1 MPVAAPAGIK
11 ALALLLP
18 QMADPGPANQTL
30 GPYTY
35 ASHPPMQGNG
45 GASALLR
52 RQAGLVDEVV
62 GEAGEKAVLA
72 FCRREEVG
80 ELGGGQPRPLA
91 LVEDDGQ
98 DGRQPLTLAGCW
110 CAGAGFLKQY
120 RRLSNGR

>member
-45 GASALLR
+45 GTSALPGVR
-52 RQAGLVDEVV
+52 ADWSMR
-62 GEAGEKAVLA
+62 
-72 FCRREEVG
+72 
-80 ELGGGQPRPLA
+80 
-91 LVEDDGQ
+91 
-98 DGRQPLTLAGCW
+98 
-110 CAGAGFLKQY
+110 
-120 RRLSNGR
+120 